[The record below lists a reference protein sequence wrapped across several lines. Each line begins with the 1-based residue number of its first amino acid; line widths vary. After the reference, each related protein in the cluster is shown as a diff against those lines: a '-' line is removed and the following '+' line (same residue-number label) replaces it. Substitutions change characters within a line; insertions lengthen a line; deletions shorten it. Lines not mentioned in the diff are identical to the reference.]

1 MTISTIVNNDLG
13 VELLSLVIDQS
24 PSEKLN
30 RQSSMRDFL
39 DIPFY
44 TDLDL
49 NSQGPGDFY
58 V

>member
-30 RQSSMRDFL
+30 RQSSMMDFL

-44 TDLDL
+44 TDLD
-49 NSQGPGDFY
+49 
-58 V
+58 